1 LTYDDATYD
10 CLEVHKEDSN
20 KHVCVCPQ
28 IVFVTIVESNT
39 NK

>member
-10 CLEVHKEDSN
+10 FFEVHKEDSN
-20 KHVCVCPQ
+20 KHVCICPQ
-28 IVFVTIVESNT
+28 KVLVTTVESNT